1 LDNSALSECVNII
14 SLSYSGSSF
23 FTSSATIRL
32 SLWWHDIPAGPKI
45 PDIVNVIVEI
55 PKGSQ
60 NKYEYD
66 RKTNMIRLDRV
77 LFSPIFYVGDYGMIP
92 QTLSGDGDP
101 LDVLVL
107 VTNPTYPGI
116 LIEARPIGLLKM
128 KDGKRIDNKILCVAN
143 NDPRYSRYRNIKNV
157 EEHTLKEIYHFFQV
171 YKDLEGKKVQV
182 IGWESVSKA
191 KTIIRSAIKSYK
203 EQKTQ

>member
-1 LDNSALSECVNII
+1 
-14 SLSYSGSSF
+14 
-23 FTSSATIRL
+23 
-32 SLWWHDIPAGPKI
+32 
-45 PDIVNVIVEI
+45 
-55 PKGSQ
+55 
-60 NKYEYD
+60 
-66 RKTNMIRLDRV
+66 
-77 LFSPIFYVGDYGMIP
+77 MIP

-143 NDPRYSRYRNIKNV
+143 NDPRYSRYRDIKDV

-182 IGWESVSKA
+182 IGWESASKA
-191 KTIIRSAIKSYK
+191 KKIIRSAINSYK
-203 EQKTQ
+203 EQKPQQ